1 MTAGLFLVF
10 AACLSWW
17 YRLGTIAEGKNGCV
31 GRREGGREARWGK
44 WKFWSQRT
52 RESSRWKSE
61 VCCPSLWWMVVS
73 LCLFW
78 ALSLSFQKALPM
90 GLLCDL
96 GWTWVSSEVFAFDFT
111 RSPGITT
118 SLGALFMFFY
128 LCGGSWTTQGW
139 WTWTLYPCEGSSMV
153 VIGGDI
159 YIPLARPHKKKKL
172 HNFSVQVDR
181 NFPYSPF
188 HWGYMYPFVV
198 LALQWSQFQFPASG
212 GQGFVFCPHL
222 DLKTVFATQSKMKCV
237 PGLRT
242 CRNR

>member
-17 YRLGTIAEGKNGCV
+17 YRLGTIAEGKNGCM

-159 YIPLARPHKKKKL
+159 YIPLARPHKKKTPQFLCAGWQK
-172 HNFSVQVDR
+172 FSLFTFSLRVYVSLCGPGFAMVSVPISSLR
-181 NFPYSPF
+181 WPRLRFLSP
-188 HWGYMYPFVV
+188 
-198 LALQWSQFQFPASG
+198 
-212 GQGFVFCPHL
+212 
-222 DLKTVFATQSKMKCV
+222 
-237 PGLRT
+237 PGLE
-242 CRNR
+242 NRVCHSV